1 MNYNY
6 EGEDNNSLKILE
18 EEYNNSL
25 KNLEEEYN
33 KSLKIL
39 EEKYKRISMNYKK
52 DTLMIYNYEEK
63 NNKLG
68 TIEQIN
74 FINKL
79 FENCFVEEN
88 GLCCY
93 WFDKDKNLLCK
104 LIKIN
109 SEEEEVGLH
118 FSYENVIKKFIV
130 QFNTNFIEFAKI
142 IIDVII
148 YDLYYSNYSNY
159 SDSVKLKFFDCLYK
173 DLNENNYRILP
184 YGSVEQNFKIYNNLD
199 KEITDLFNDI
209 VSDIL
214 IKFDKNKDYIIFT
227 NYDNNELAKYFFKT
241 KLLFLN
247 FYYVNS
253 LFEERFHITWYDLKL
268 YLIKLIENTFGIKD
282 IHITTEALYNN
293 PLLEHKIDIKKL
305 NSELPFMKDD
315 NFIESVNKI
324 IYNAWNETGYLDNFF
339 IENMKM
345 LVAGALEMMA
355 HVIISKNKNDVSVNN
370 LLTDEINNE
379 IIDLKYDELLN
390 DYIFDV
396 LKEILFIHETYFIN
410 LNINYKTIDFDVNK
424 TEQKIISYLNKL
436 IYFLLEDYKN
446 QLIKNNINENNI
458 TDFNKKY
465 AIEFDITIIDDG
477 DIEK

>member
-1 MNYNY
+1 MKTIANTLKNLEESYKEY
-6 EGEDNNSLKILE
+6 SLISYKREEEDNNSLKNSE
-18 EEYNNSL
+18 ESYK
-25 KNLEEEYN
+25 KNL
-33 KSLKIL
+33 
-39 EEKYKRISMNYKK
+39 MNYKK
-52 DTLMIYNYEEK
+52 DTLTIYNYEEE
-63 NNKLG
+63 NNKLE

-79 FENCFVEEN
+79 FEDCFIEDN

-109 SEEEEVGLH
+109 PEEEEVGLH
-118 FSYENVIKKFIV
+118 FSYEYVIKKFIV
-130 QFNTNFIEFAKI
+130 QFNINFIEFAKI
-142 IIDVII
+142 VIDVII
-148 YDLYYSNYSNY
+148 DDLYYSND

-173 DLNENNYRILP
+173 DLNENNYKILP
-184 YGSVEQNFKIYNNLD
+184 YGFVEQNFKIYNNLY
-199 KEITDLFNDI
+199 KEITDLFNGI
-209 VSDIL
+209 VSDSL
-214 IKFDKNKDYIIFT
+214 MKFDKNKDYIIFT

-241 KLLFLN
+241 KLLFVN

-253 LFEERFHITWYDLKL
+253 LFEERFNITWYDLNL

-293 PLLEHKIDIKKL
+293 PLLEHKINLKKI

-315 NFIESVNKI
+315 NFIEEVNKI

-339 IENMKM
+339 TENMKM

-355 HVIISKNKNDVSVNN
+355 HIIISKNKNDALINN
-370 LLTDEINNE
+370 LVTNEINNE

-390 DYIFDV
+390 DYILDV
-396 LKEILFIHETYFIN
+396 LKEILLIHERYFIN
-410 LNINYKTIDFDVNK
+410 LNINYKTIYFDLNK
-424 TEQKIISYLNKL
+424 TDQKIISYLNKL

-458 TDFNKKY
+458 TDFNQKY
-465 AIEFDITIIDDG
+465 AIEFYIAIMNDG
-477 DIEK
+477 DIKI

>member
-1 MNYNY
+1 M
-6 EGEDNNSLKILE
+6 KTIAHT
-18 EEYNNSL
+18 L
-25 KNLEEEYN
+25 KNLEE
-33 KSLKIL
+33 S
-39 EEKYKRISMNYKK
+39 YKKNLMNYKK
-52 DTLMIYNYEEK
+52 DTLTIYNYEEENYK
-63 NNKLG
+63 EENNKLK

-79 FENCFVEEN
+79 FENCFIEDK

-109 SEEEEVGLH
+109 PEEEEVGLH
-118 FSYENVIKKFIV
+118 FSYEYVIKKFIV
-130 QFNTNFIEFAKI
+130 QFNINFIEFAKI
-142 IIDVII
+142 VIDVII
-148 YDLYYSNYSNY
+148 DDLYYSNDSN
-159 SDSVKLKFFDCLYK
+159 SVKLKFFDCLYK
-173 DLNENNYRILP
+173 DLNENNYKILP
-184 YGSVEQNFKIYNNLD
+184 YGFVEQNFKIYNNLD
-199 KEITDLFNDI
+199 KEITDLFNGI
-209 VSDIL
+209 VSSSL
-214 IKFDKNKDYIIFT
+214 MKFDKNKDYIIFT

-241 KLLFLN
+241 KLLFVN

-253 LFEERFHITWYDLKL
+253 LFEERFNITWYDLKL

-293 PLLEHKIDIKKL
+293 PLLEHKINLKKI

-315 NFIESVNKI
+315 NFIEEVNKI

-339 IENMKM
+339 TENMKM

-355 HVIISKNKNDVSVNN
+355 HVIISKNNNDALINN
-370 LLTDEINNE
+370 LVTNEINNE

-396 LKEILFIHETYFIN
+396 LKEILLIQERYFIN

-458 TDFNKKY
+458 TDFNQKY
-465 AIEFDITIIDDG
+465 AIEFDITIMDDG
-477 DIEK
+477 DIENIINIINYGNIEKCRKFI